1 MDFADL
7 LPCSLSLCRVF
18 WPRGTIQNLDQ
29 LGRIVKSVP
38 CDEGCLNR
46 KALVNVFVALHEAPR
61 IDLKMNKIGEQL
73 QRARNRFS
81 QLQF

>member
-1 MDFADL
+1 
-7 LPCSLSLCRVF
+7 
-18 WPRGTIQNLDQ
+18 
-29 LGRIVKSVP
+29 
-38 CDEGCLNR
+38 
-46 KALVNVFVALHEAPR
+46 LVNVFVALHEAPR